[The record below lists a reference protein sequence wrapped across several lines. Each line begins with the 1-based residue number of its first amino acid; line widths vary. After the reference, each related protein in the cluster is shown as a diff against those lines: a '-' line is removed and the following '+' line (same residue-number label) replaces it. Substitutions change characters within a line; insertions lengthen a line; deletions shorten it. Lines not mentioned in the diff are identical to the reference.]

1 MNYLL
6 DTNILIYHTSGSQ
19 VTTGF
24 IEDLTTQN
32 ALNISILTKIEF
44 LGWDKHTPD
53 GFEKCKALVE
63 VANIHAIDDNV
74 ANKAI
79 ELKRKARIK
88 LADAVIAATAIIHNL
103 KLATRNVDDFK
114 EIEGL
119 QIFNP
124 FEKPCTPINLTER

>member
-19 VTTGF
+19 VTAGF
-24 IEDLTTQN
+24 IEDLITQK

-44 LGWDKHTPD
+44 LGWDKHTPE
-53 GFEKCKALVE
+53 GFEKCKAFIE
-63 VANIHAIDDNV
+63 VSNILAIDDNV

-79 ELKRKARIK
+79 ELRRKARIK

-124 FEKPCTPINLTER
+124 FE